1 MAYHVDGVEAGE
13 NPHVN
18 YEPAALAD
26 SRSAEVRQR
35 SHSMFKVQPKISRT
49 NDYKQAGERYRSLK
63 TGSVMT

>member
-1 MAYHVDGVEAGE
+1 MAYHVDGVKAGE

-18 YEPAALAD
+18 YEPSLGGLKAPKSGKITLY
-26 SRSAEVRQR
+26 
-35 SHSMFKVQPKISRT
+35 VQVQSCAKISRT